1 MKAEQL
7 TCDYLIVGSGAVGMA
22 FADVLLSETDASIII
37 VDKYA
42 KPGGH
47 WNLAYP
53 FVTLHQPSAFYG
65 VCSRELN
72 RGVID
77 KTGMNEGLMG
87 LASGAE
93 VSAYF
98 DAVMQETFLPSGRV
112 QYFPL
117 SQYEGEGKFTNIT
130 GGKTYDVT
138 VNKKI
143 VDATYLKT
151 SIPITHKPSFTL
163 DVEVDFT
170 PVNTLTQRVRGHKN
184 YVVIGGGKTGIDT
197 CLWLLSNF
205 VNPENIHWVVS
216 RDAWLLNRKNT
227 QPLSDFFFDTIGAQ
241 ANQMEAIAQSTSIDD
256 MFDKLEE
263 KGVMLRIDKDVRP
276 AMFHGAT
283 VSEAELAA
291 LQTLPN
297 IIRHGRVTHVG
308 KEALTFQDAQ
318 WAMPEDA
325 LVVDC
330 SASALTN
337 LEIKPVFE
345 GNIITPQTVRAYQ
358 PVFSAALIAHVEAAY
373 EDEATKQKLTQVV
386 PLPNRDIDW
395 VPMTAAMLRNMHIW
409 GEAPELRAWI
419 HNCRLDGFSK
429 IVHGVAKDD
438 MAKLQVLGRLKA
450 ASQPAMG
457 KLMEYMHGLK
467 ASGKLAS

>member
-7 TCDYLIVGSGAVGMA
+7 TCDYLVVGSGAVGMA
-22 FADVLLSETDASIII
+22 FADVLLNETKANIII

-77 KTGMNEGLMG
+77 KTGMNKGLMS

-117 SQYEGEGKFTNIT
+117 CNYEGDGKFTSIT
-130 GGKTYDVT
+130 GGKTFEVS
-138 VNKKI
+138 VNKKV
-143 VDATYLKT
+143 VDATYLNT
-151 SIPITHKPSFTL
+151 SIPLTHKPSFTR
-163 DVEVDFT
+163 DDKVDFT
-170 PVNTLTQRVRGHKN
+170 PVNTLTQHVKKQEN
-184 YVVIGGGKTGIDT
+184 YVVLGGGKTGIDT
-197 CLWLLSNF
+197 CLWLLNNF
-205 VNPENIHWVVS
+205 VEPENIHWVVS

-227 QPLSDFFFDTIGAQ
+227 QPLDEFFFDSIGAQ
-241 ANQMEAIAQSTSIDD
+241 ANQMEAIAQSSSIDN

-263 KGVMLRIDKDVRP
+263 KGVMLRIDESVRP
-276 AMFHGAT
+276 SMFHGAT

-291 LQTLPN
+291 LKRLPN
-297 IIRHGRVTHVG
+297 IIRHGRVKHVG
-308 KEALTFQDAQ
+308 EHALEFDSAK
-318 WAMPEDA
+318 WVMPKNT
-325 LVVDC
+325 LVIDC
-330 SASALTN
+330 SASAITN
-337 LEIKPVFE
+337 LDIKPVFN
-345 GNIITPQTVRAYQ
+345 GNTITPQTVRAYQ

-373 EDEATKQKLTQVV
+373 DDEATKQKLTQVV

-409 GEAPELRAWI
+409 SEAPELREWI
-419 HNCRLDGFSK
+419 RNCRLDGFSK
-429 IVHGVAKDD
+429 IVHGVEKDD
-438 MAKLQVLGRLKA
+438 MAKLQVLGRLKG
-450 ASQPAMG
+450 ASQPAMA
-457 KLMEYMHGLK
+457 KLMEFMHMLR
-467 ASGKLAS
+467 ASEQIAS

>member
-1 MKAEQL
+1 MKTEHL

-22 FADVLLSETDASIII
+22 FADVLLHETDATIVI

-77 KTGMNEGLMG
+77 KCGLNEGLMG
-87 LASGAE
+87 LASGHE

-98 DAVMQETFLPSGRV
+98 DAVMNETFLPSGRV

-117 SQYEGEGKFTNIT
+117 CEYKGNKQFSSLVNGKNYE
-130 GGKTYDVT
+130 VR

-143 VDATYLKT
+143 VDATYLNT
-151 SIPITHKPSFTL
+151 SIPLTHTPSFTRDN
-163 DVEVDFT
+163 DVAFT
-170 PVNTLTQRVRGHKN
+170 PVNTVTQHIAHYDN

-197 CLWLLSNF
+197 CLWLLENR
-205 VNPENIHWVVS
+205 VAPANIHWVVS

-227 QPLSDFFFDTIGAQ
+227 QPLDDFFFNTIGAQ
-241 ANQMEAIAQSTSIDD
+241 ANQMEAIARSNSIED
-256 MFDKLEE
+256 MFDKLAES
-263 KGVMLRIDKDVRP
+263 GVLLRIDESVRP
-276 AMFHGAT
+276 SMFHGAT
-283 VSEAELAA
+283 VSELELKA
-291 LQTLPN
+291 LRTLSSV
-297 IIRHGRVTHVG
+297 IRQGRVKHISKG
-308 KEALTFQDAQ
+308 ALEFDGSS
-318 WAMPEDA
+318 WKMPDNS
-325 LVVDC
+325 LVIDC

-337 LEIKPVFE
+337 LTIKPVFNGE
-345 GNIITPQTVRAYQ
+345 TITPQTVRAYQ

-373 EDEATKQKLTQVV
+373 TNEEQKQHLTQVV

-395 VPMTAAMLRNMHIW
+395 LPMTAAMLRNMKIW
-409 GEAPELRAWI
+409 SEDEGLKRWI
-419 HNCRLDGFSK
+419 HDCRLDGFSR
-429 IVHGVAKDD
+429 IVHNVAKDD
-438 MAKLQVLGRLKA
+438 IAKLHVLGRLKDA
-450 ASQPAMG
+450 AAPAMG
-457 KLMEYMHGLK
+457 KLMGYMHELK
-467 ASGKLAS
+467 VSGQL